1 MKKIMTLVFVFTLL
15 SSALTIPAF
24 AENQNYQANAATTEN
39 NDMDWNWL
47 GLLGLAGLLG
57 LRGRN
62 RERT

>member
-1 MKKIMTLVFVFTLL
+1 MKKVFALVLAFTIV

-24 AENQNYQANAATTEN
+24 ADNQNYRTNAAATN
-39 NDMDWNWL
+39 DNDMDWNWL